1 MIDPHAIISYPK
13 FNQITEQLASL
24 SLENTI
30 PANESFS
37 YKIILLGD
45 CQTGKSSIIKR
56 YTNNAFLDNPLVS
69 TKTDIYNKSISIQG
83 KSINITIW
91 DSYCEERF
99 KPIGQDYLRNMNI
112 IIIVYDTSNRDSF
125 ENIGNWL
132 EETKKVGNENTLIVI
147 VEHDKK
153 DKEMLR
159 NLKEKNLLQGI
170 T

>member
-13 FNQITEQLASL
+13 FKQRTEQLASL
-24 SLENTI
+24 SLESTI

-132 EETKKVGNENTLIVI
+132 EATKKVGNENTLIVI

-159 NLKEKNLLQGI
+159 NFKEKNLLQGI

>member
-13 FNQITEQLASL
+13 FKQITEQLASL

-159 NLKEKNLLQGI
+159 NFKEKNLLQGI